1 MLHAGGAC
9 FELEC
14 IVGQTP
20 VIRDL
25 NGRCSVTNAA
35 EAVVTATLE
44 RLRDMA
50 KNYAGPGHV
59 QRPRPRAIVY
69 RDSSGMWDALRILG
83 GEFDD
88 YIILNAATVP
98 EAFEALAER
107 LGVPLPRLLMSAGE
121 AKESGA

>member
-1 MLHAGGAC
+1 MRLAKWSPQSCLRNCTTKFTPSRISAFMKARYRRNINGQESITMLHAGGAC

-25 NGRCSVTNAA
+25 NGRCSVTNPA

-50 KNYAGPGHV
+50 KNYAGPGHA

-69 RDSSGMWDALRILG
+69 RDSS
-83 GEFDD
+83 
-88 YIILNAATVP
+88 
-98 EAFEALAER
+98 
-107 LGVPLPRLLMSAGE
+107 
-121 AKESGA
+121 